1 MSVFLVVP
9 CFNEADRWSEDY
21 WANMVEQTN
30 ARYVFV
36 DDGSSDETG
45 TLLAEFANRH
55 NVTFVRLATNGG
67 KAEAVRQGWLEI
79 LKTMQINEVTALGF
93 LDADGAFSVEDVSA
107 LIDLTNAPKES
118 HSPDAWW
125 SSRVALA
132 GRNIQRNLW
141 RHYLGRVVATYLS
154 LGEPAIPYDTQAG
167 LKLFR
172 PSGTF
177 TTIIQT
183 PFATRWLFEVEILAR
198 FHEIARR
205 PMSIWE
211 MPLSSWLDVAGS
223 KVTTRESIRIAR
235 ELSRLKLIQRR
246 GRTSPPELT

>member
-21 WANMVEQTN
+21 WAGMVERTN
-30 ARYVFV
+30 ARYLFV

-45 TLLAEFANRH
+45 KLLADFAYRH
-55 NVTFVRLATNGG
+55 NTTLVKLTNNGG

-79 LKTMQINEVTALGF
+79 LKTQQPEAVTAIGF
-93 LDADGAFSVEDVSA
+93 VDADGAFSAQDVSE
-107 LIDLTNAPKES
+107 LIDLTTTQSERK
-118 HSPDAWW
+118 SPDAWW

-154 LGEPAIPYDTQAG
+154 LGEPAIPYDTQSG

-172 PSGTF
+172 PSAIF
-177 TTIIQT
+177 TTIIQA

-198 FHEIARR
+198 FRELAGRS
-205 PMSIWE
+205 MSVWE
-211 MPLSSWLDVAGS
+211 VPLNSWVDIAGS
-223 KVTTRESIRIAR
+223 KVTMRESVRIAR

-246 GRTSPPELT
+246 GRTSQPELT

>member
-1 MSVFLVVP
+1 MVFDTDAE
-9 CFNEADRWSEDY
+9 FI
-21 WANMVEQTN
+21 
-30 ARYVFV
+30 FV
-36 DDGSSDETG
+36 DDGSTDG
-45 TLLAEFANRH
+45 TKQILAEFSNRTDAAFH
-55 NVTFVRLATNGG
+55 GLRSNVG

-79 LKTMQINEVTALGF
+79 LNAQQIKETTALGF
-93 LDADGAFSVEDVSA
+93 VDADGAFSAQDVSA

-118 HSPDAWW
+118 QSPDAWW

-172 PSGTF
+172 PSEAF
-177 TTIIQT
+177 TTIIQA

-198 FHEIARR
+198 FRQVAGR
-205 PMSIWE
+205 PMRIWE
-211 MPLSSWLDVAGS
+211 MPLKSWVDIAGS

>member
-1 MSVFLVVP
+1 MP
-9 CFNEADRWSEDY
+9 CFNEAERWSEEY
-21 WANMVEQTN
+21 WTGMVEQTN

-36 DDGSSDETG
+36 DDGSTDETG
-45 TLLAEFANRH
+45 QLLADFAGRH
-55 NVTFVRLATNGG
+55 NTTVLRLANNGG

-79 LKTMQINEVTALGF
+79 LNAQQIKETTALGF
-93 LDADGAFSVEDVSA
+93 VDADGAFSVPDVSD
-107 LIDLTNAPKES
+107 LIDLTHAPKQS

-172 PSGTF
+172 PSEAF
-177 TTIIQT
+177 TTIIQA

-198 FHEIARR
+198 FREVAGR

-211 MPLSSWLDVAGS
+211 MPLNSWVDVAGS

-246 GRTSPPELT
+246 GRTSPPELA

>member
-9 CFNEADRWSEDY
+9 CFNEADRWSEGY
-21 WANMVEQTN
+21 WADMVSRTN
-30 ARYVFV
+30 ADFVFV
-36 DDGSSDETG
+36 DDGSSDDTG
-45 TLLAEFANRH
+45 ELLADFADRLNT
-55 NVTFVRLATNGG
+55 TFVRLANNGG

-79 LKTMQINEVTALGF
+79 LKTQQINEVTALGF
-93 LDADGAFSVEDVSA
+93 LDADGAFSAQDVSE
-107 LIDLTNAPKES
+107 LIDLTTTQSEQN
-118 HSPDAWW
+118 SPDAWW

-132 GRNIQRNLW
+132 GRHIQRNLW

-172 PSGTF
+172 PNDAF
-177 TTIIQT
+177 TEIIQL
-183 PFATRWLFEVEILAR
+183 PFETRWLFEVEILAR
-198 FHEIARR
+198 FSQVAGR
-205 PMSIWE
+205 PMNIWE
-211 MPLSSWLDVAGS
+211 MPLNSWVDIAGS

-246 GRTSPPELT
+246 GRTSQPELM

>member
-1 MSVFLVVP
+1 MSAFLVVP

-21 WANMVEQTN
+21 WADMVEQTN

-36 DDGSSDETG
+36 DDGSSDETA
-45 TLLAEFANRH
+45 TLLADFANGH
-55 NVTFVRLATNGG
+55 NATFVRLATNGG

-79 LKTMQINEVTALGF
+79 LKTQQINEVTALGF
-93 LDADGAFSVEDVSA
+93 LDADGAFSAQDVST

-154 LGEPAIPYDTQAG
+154 IGEPAIPYDTQAG

-172 PSGTF
+172 PSETF
-177 TTIIQT
+177 TMIIQL
-183 PFATRWLFEVEILAR
+183 PFKTRWLFEVEILAR
-198 FHEIARR
+198 FREVAGR
-205 PMSIWE
+205 PMNVWE
-211 MPLSSWLDVAGS
+211 MPLSSWVDVAGS

-235 ELSRLKLIQRR
+235 DLSRLKLILRR
-246 GRTSPPELT
+246 GRTSQPELT

>member
-21 WANMVEQTN
+21 WVGMVERTN

-45 TLLAEFANRH
+45 RLLADFAHSH
-55 NVTFVRLATNGG
+55 NATLVKLTNNCG

-79 LKTMQINEVTALGF
+79 LKTEQPDAVTAIGF
-93 LDADGAFSVEDVSA
+93 VDADGAFSAQDVSD
-107 LIDLTNAPKES
+107 LIDLTHAPEES

-132 GRNIQRNLW
+132 GRDIQRNLW

-172 PSGTF
+172 PSETF
-177 TTIIQT
+177 TEIIQL

-198 FHEIARR
+198 FREVAGR

-211 MPLSSWLDVAGS
+211 MPLNSWVDVAGS

>member
-9 CFNEADRWSEDY
+9 CFNEVGRWGEDY
-21 WANMVEQTN
+21 WADMLSRTDAQ
-30 ARYVFV
+30 YVFV
-36 DDGSSDETG
+36 DDGSSDG
-45 TLLAEFANRH
+45 TSDLLADFAGRH
-55 NVTFVRLATNGG
+55 NATFVKRADNGG
-67 KAEAVRQGWLEI
+67 KAEAVRQGWLGI
-79 LKTMQINEVTALGF
+79 FKTQQPEDLTAVGF
-93 LDADGAFSVEDVSA
+93 MDADGAFSAQDVSD
-107 LIDLTNAPKES
+107 LIDLTNAPMES

-172 PSGTF
+172 PSSNF
-177 TTIIQT
+177 ASIIQV

-198 FHEIARR
+198 FREVAGR

-211 MPLSSWLDVAGS
+211 MPLNSWVDIAGS

-235 ELSRLKLIQRR
+235 ELSRLKFIQRR
-246 GRTSPPELT
+246 GRTSSPELP

>member
-9 CFNEADRWSEDY
+9 CFNEADRWSADY

-79 LKTMQINEVTALGF
+79 LKTIQINEVTALGF
-93 LDADGAFSVEDVSA
+93 LDADGAFSAEDVSA
-107 LIDLTNAPKES
+107 LIDLTNASKES

-141 RHYLGRVVATYLS
+141 RHYLGRVVTLD
-154 LGEPAIPYDTQAG
+154 PAISTHEFNGISQTLIG
-167 LKLFR
+167 R
-172 PSGTF
+172 P
-177 TTIIQT
+177 
-183 PFATRWLFEVEILAR
+183 ATSRKRAR
-198 FHEIARR
+198 ISTSNNQR
-205 PMSIWE
+205 
-211 MPLSSWLDVAGS
+211 VAKGS
-223 KVTTRESIRIAR
+223 
-235 ELSRLKLIQRR
+235 
-246 GRTSPPELT
+246 